1 MTPFDRIEA
10 AIAPWGGRAL
20 AEACGDLAAF
30 AAKEAA
36 ACVFAVAFL
45 ALLAASRYVAVPGLA
60 RYDLLFI
67 GALAI
72 QAALVAAGLESGR
85 DVAVLSLF
93 HLVGLGLELFK
104 TSPGI
109 HSWSYPEAAILRIA
123 TVPLYSGF
131 MYAAV
136 ASYVLQA
143 WRLMRLRI
151 AHFPPIPVA
160 VALAALV
167 YANFF
172 TSHFWADLRWPLA
185 AAVVAL
191 FWRTRVHFTPR
202 RKEWSMPL
210 PLAFLLIGLFI
221 WIAENVAT
229 LLGAWVYPHQ
239 VHGWSPVGL
248 AKVGSWT
255 LLVIVSVVIVAAS
268 RLAREGGR

>member
-1 MTPFDRIEA
+1 MNPFNRVEA
-10 AIAPWGGRAL
+10 AIAPWVGHGL
-20 AEACGDLAAF
+20 SEACADLMAF

-36 ACVFAVAFL
+36 ASVFAVAFL
-45 ALLAASRYVAVPGLA
+45 MLLAASRFIEVPGLA

-93 HLVGLGLELFK
+93 HLIGLGLELFK

-109 HSWSYPEAAILRIA
+109 HSWSYPEAAVLRIG

-151 AHFPPIPVA
+151 EHFPRISIA
-160 VALAALV
+160 VALAVMV

-172 TSHFWADLRWPLA
+172 TSHYWADLRWPLA
-185 AAVVAL
+185 ATVVAV

-202 RKEWSMPL
+202 RKERTMPL

-221 WIAENVAT
+221 WIAENIAT

-239 VHGWSPVGL
+239 MHGWSPVGL

-268 RLAREGGR
+268 RLVREGGR